1 MSFAE
6 HCKPNELL
14 RRNGDVR
21 SYRDWD
27 IGSEAG
33 KEAEAEKLL
42 TDLLEPSHR
51 EEGCILFA
59 LHRGIDAPR
68 LFAFVERWATRE
80 LNEKHLTSEYF
91 QSQLKLVPELF
102 SEGPNVTYYEAVPG
116 GDPEKGSLA
125 EHAGS
130 HSTTA

>member
-1 MSFAE
+1 MSEVIVIGTLVA
-6 HCKPNELL
+6 KP
-14 RRNGDVR
+14 
-21 SYRDWD
+21 
-27 IGSEAG
+27 G

-51 EEGCILFA
+51 EEGCILYA

-130 HSTTA
+130 HWTTS